1 MKSGT
6 WNKWKR
12 GLAGGLL
19 AATTMLGT
27 VVPALANEAPQA
39 APQISPWSM
48 GVLNE
53 GEKYGIFPLSWYYD
67 GTFQKPIAH
76 DRFQSLVQAAGAK
89 LDALGLS
96 KKGEFTLPSG
106 TATITRDTVLQS
118 LFGLLKQYELPA
130 AFEMGKDAEPI
141 AYLQKKGIVQGT
153 DSGLELDQPCTVEQ
167 AAVLASRV
175 IEYAYEAADG
185 GAKGLFWKVT
195 KGNNTMY
202 LLGSIHLG
210 IPEMY
215 PLRKEVKDAFQSSD
229 ELLVEVN
236 LMADDTAGLE
246 YFTSLT
252 SYNDG
257 TTLKDHVSKETY
269 EKLERVIDKLGLPK
283 QAFDQLKPWVINS
296 NLALTALMKSPE
308 ELAQATASGVD
319 LHFLSSAKL
328 AGKPVQELEG
338 FKLQGDILSSA
349 SPQEQEKEL
358 NAVLDQL
365 LTPDANAPDMAAQ
378 FKQWQQLWAK
388 GDLNGFTQA
397 FAASS
402 QQFTQSGMAQKLLG
416 ERDKNMAKKLADLL
430 EKDGKS
436 TYFVVIGAAHY
447 AVKDMVLDQLKQKGY
462 DVQFIK

>member
-19 AATTMLGT
+19 TVTSMLGT
-27 VVPALANEAPQA
+27 IVPALANEAPQVT
-39 APQISPWSM
+39 PQISKWSASI
-48 GVLNE
+48 LNE

-67 GTFQKPIAH
+67 GTFQKPIAS
-76 DRFQSLVQAAGAK
+76 DRFQALVQETGTK

-96 KKGEFTLPSG
+96 KKGNYVLPTG
-106 TATITRDTVLQS
+106 NTTITRDTVLQS

-130 AFEMGKDAEPI
+130 AFEMDKDAAPVP
-141 AYLQKKGIVQGT
+141 YLQKKGIVQGT
-153 DSGLELDQPCTVEQ
+153 GSGLELDQPCTVEQ
-167 AAVLASRV
+167 AVVLASRV
-175 IEYAYEAADG
+175 IEYAYKTADG

-215 PLRKEVKDAFQSSD
+215 PLRKQIKDAFQSSD
-229 ELLVEVN
+229 ALLVEVD
-236 LMADDTAGLE
+236 LMPEDTAGLE
-246 YFTSLT
+246 YFTGLT

-269 EKLERVIDKLGLPK
+269 EKLDRVIDKLGLSK
-283 QAFDQLKPWVINS
+283 QAFDQLKPWVITS
-296 NLALTALMKSPE
+296 NLSLTTLMKSPA
-308 ELAQATASGVD
+308 ELAQATALGVD
-319 LHFLSSAKL
+319 MHFLSSAKL

-338 FKLQGDILSSA
+338 FKLQGDVLSSA

-358 NAVLDQL
+358 NAVLDHL
-365 LTPDANAPDMAAQ
+365 LSPDANAPDAAAQ

-388 GDLNGFTQA
+388 GDLDGFSQSFSA
-397 FAASS
+397 S
-402 QQFTQSGMAQKLLG
+402 QQFTQSEMGQRLLG
-416 ERDKNMAKKLADLL
+416 ERDKNMTKKLAELL
-430 EKDGKS
+430 EKEGKS
-436 TYFVVIGAAHY
+436 TYFVVVGAAHY
-447 AVKDMVLDQLKQKGY
+447 AMKDMVIDQLKQKGY